1 MSEGQASFRDE
12 LQVVILC
19 VSSKWFDGRINLSS
33 HWSHSTSGLHQSH
46 IRFDNFLFELAAVSP
61 VLLEPWNT
69 CESLPLRAF
78 LRPPRFV
85 GKIYG
90 GEEDKTKSLS
100 VNPFRSRGFPW
111 SGQKGATWGDLQRK
125 GREPITYLTLHPY
138 AGELEPITY
147 PPNTA
152 QTYYDPSQQW
162 ILHQQQLL
170 ALRWTISAH
179 TTAMNCLCIVGG
191 CCACSLLQSFCF
203 YVRAAYYYQHPCAV
217 NNITS
222 TTVLGGSLL
231 ALFCQAP
238 TPQQC
243 TQRIILHMLR
253 LLESKLSSHY
263 IECVVV
269 GGVESRH

>member
-12 LQVVILC
+12 IQVVILC

-33 HWSHSTSGLHQSH
+33 HWSHSTSGFHQSH

-111 SGQKGATWGDLQRK
+111 SGQKGAT
-125 GREPITYLTLHPY
+125 
-138 AGELEPITY
+138 
-147 PPNTA
+147 
-152 QTYYDPSQQW
+152 
-162 ILHQQQLL
+162 
-170 ALRWTISAH
+170 
-179 TTAMNCLCIVGG
+179 
-191 CCACSLLQSFCF
+191 
-203 YVRAAYYYQHPCAV
+203 
-217 NNITS
+217 
-222 TTVLGGSLL
+222 
-231 ALFCQAP
+231 
-238 TPQQC
+238 
-243 TQRIILHMLR
+243 
-253 LLESKLSSHY
+253 
-263 IECVVV
+263 
-269 GGVESRH
+269 

>member
-12 LQVVILC
+12 LQVVILY

-138 AGELEPITY
+138 AGELELLPTH
-147 PPNTA
+147 
-152 QTYYDPSQQW
+152 QTLHKLTMTLHSSGSYTNNNYSLSGGPLVLTQLQW
-162 ILHQQQLL
+162 IAC
-170 ALRWTISAH
+170 ALRVGAK
-179 TTAMNCLCIVGG
+179 LCMQLASKLLLLRAG
-191 CCACSLLQSFCF
+191 CILL
-203 YVRAAYYYQHPCAV
+203 P
-217 NNITS
+217 S
-222 TTVLGGSLL
+222 THV
-231 ALFCQAP
+231 
-238 TPQQC
+238 
-243 TQRIILHMLR
+243 QRIILPPPLFSEGHYLP
-253 LLESKLSSHY
+253 SSAKLPHLNNALK
-263 IECVVV
+263 
-269 GGVESRH
+269 G